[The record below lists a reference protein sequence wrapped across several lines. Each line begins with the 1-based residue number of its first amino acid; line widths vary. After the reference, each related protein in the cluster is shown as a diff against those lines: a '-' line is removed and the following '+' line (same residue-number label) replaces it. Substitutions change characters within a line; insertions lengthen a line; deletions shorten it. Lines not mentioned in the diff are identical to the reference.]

1 MTISLKPEHL
11 KRYKDLVWLL
21 VKYGR
26 SDIISQAGLDTI
38 IPEQELPS
46 PVVSPK
52 VDELPHDLE
61 KLGPTYIKL
70 GQFLSTRSDLLPPQY
85 LEALSRL
92 QDSAEQFPF
101 EKVEEILIL
110 ELGQRTTRE
119 FASFDPVPLAAASL
133 AQVHRA
139 VLRDGRLVAVKVQRP
154 GIRRRVIQDLEA
166 FDELAEFLE
175 RHLSLAKRFMLQA
188 TVAEFRKA
196 VMRELDFR
204 QEAQNLIV
212 LARNLRDYDLIV
224 VPTPI
229 EEYSSTRVLTMDYLE
244 GRKLTTIGFTEP
256 LAAERS
262 KLADHLFRAYL
273 QQIFLDGFYHADPH
287 PGNLYLT
294 GDGRLA
300 LVDLGMV
307 ARISGASQQKLLR
320 MMVAIGEGR
329 SEEAAEFAVELGEK
343 TLLFDEK
350 RFRKEISDLII
361 RYQRATIKEIQAG
374 KILLELLKAAGNSG
388 IRFPSEFT
396 MLGKTLMNLDAI
408 GRILDPSYDPNAALR
423 RYSGQLLRQRIRKT
437 VSAANVFEMLID
449 SQDFLRLL
457 PKRIGK
463 IIDLVA
469 ENRVRMQANVIDE
482 KYLMTGLQ
490 KIANRLTLGLI
501 LAALI
506 VGAALMMRIR
516 TEFTLFGYPGI
527 PILFFLVAVIGSLA
541 LVFSIVIHDERV
553 RRMKRPR
560 DEDGEK

>member
-46 PVVSPK
+46 PAMSPK

-224 VPTPI
+224 VPAPI

-307 ARISGASQQKLLR
+307 ARISGASRQKLLR

-527 PILFFLVAVIGSLA
+527 PILFFLIAVIGSLA
-541 LVFSIVIHDERV
+541 LVFSIVIHDERA

>member
-26 SDIISQAGLDTI
+26 YDIIRQAGLDAI
-38 IPEQELPS
+38 IPEQEMPYPEPS
-46 PVVSPK
+46 GK

-70 GQFLSTRSDLLPPQY
+70 GQFLSTRPDLLPPQY
-85 LEALSRL
+85 LETLSRL

-101 EKVEEILIL
+101 DKVEEILIL
-110 ELGQRTTRE
+110 ELGLRTTRA
-119 FASFDPVPLAAASL
+119 FASFDPVPIAAASL
-133 AQVHRA
+133 AQVHHA
-139 VLRDGRLVAVKVQRP
+139 VLRDGRQVAVKVQRP
-154 GIRRRVIQDLEA
+154 GIRRQVIQDLEA

-175 RHLSLAKRFMLQA
+175 RHISLARRLMLQT

-196 VMRELDFR
+196 VLRELDFR
-204 QEAQNLIV
+204 QEAQNLHV
-212 LARNLRDYDLIV
+212 LARNLREYELIV
-224 VPTPI
+224 VPEPI
-229 EEYSSTRVLTMDYLE
+229 EEYSSARVLTMDYLE
-244 GRKLTTIGFTEP
+244 GRKLTTIGFGES
-256 LAAERS
+256 LDVERS

-294 GDGRLA
+294 RDGRLA

-307 ARISGASQQKLLR
+307 ARISRASQQRLLR
-320 MMVAIGEGR
+320 MMIAIGEGR
-329 SEEAAEFAVELGEK
+329 SEEAAEYAVELGEK
-343 TLLFDEK
+343 TLQFDEK
-350 RFRKEISDLII
+350 KFRKEISDLII

-388 IRFPSEFT
+388 IRFPAEFT
-396 MLGKTLMNLDAI
+396 MLGKTLMNLDDI
-408 GRILDPSYDPNAALR
+408 GRLLDPGYDPNAALR
-423 RYSGQLLRQRIRKT
+423 RYSSQLLRQRMRKT
-437 VSAANVFEMLID
+437 VSSANIFEMMID
-449 SQDFLRLL
+449 TQDFLRLL
-457 PKRIGK
+457 PRRIGR

-469 ENRVRMQANVIDE
+469 ENRIRMQASVIDE
-482 KYLMTGLQ
+482 KYLMTGMQ

-506 VGAALMMRIR
+506 VGAALMMRIH

-527 PILFFLVAVIGSLA
+527 PILFFLIAVVGSLA
-541 LVFSIVIHDERV
+541 LAYSIVFHDERA

-560 DEDGEK
+560 EEEEQK